1 MPKRT
6 HRNPDHVQRH
16 NTPSP
21 NNEEIANQLEALLT
35 PAIFAQ
41 QAYYR
46 QLGLRARILNLPLMV
61 AVVLTMLWRQV
72 PGVQELTR
80 LLAREDLLW
89 CRVTKVSQQA
99 LSERFLVFPAELF
112 ERVFKDLLPQLQKN
126 WQQRDN
132 RLLPDSINEALKQF
146 ERIWVADGSTL
157 EALFC
162 KLKSWEDVKR
172 GQLAG
177 KICTVI
183 DLVTRLPVEVWFHTN
198 PRAAET
204 NFAANLL
211 NLVMAKTLLVLD
223 RGFYHFQFFAGL
235 ISQQVDFI
243 TRLKAGTVVKV
254 VQMFTSQHDVRDS
267 LIKLGTGRN
276 GAPIITLRLVEIRFG
291 LTWYSYITS
300 VIDPVVLPPY
310 VVADL
315 YRRRWRIEEAFNTV
329 KRLLGLSYLWTGSI
343 NGVKLQVWATWL
355 FYAVLVDLG
364 DAVAEELALPF
375 DRISLEMVY
384 RGLYHFTVAYDKGKA
399 TDPVKYFASPEN
411 QDLGVVKS
419 QRKTEQ
425 KVYLSPFPRIKLPP
439 GKFHHPTL
447 LTNCT
452 SP

>member
-21 NNEEIANQLEALLT
+21 NNEAIANQLEALLT

-41 QAYYR
+41 QAKYR

-89 CRVTKVSQQA
+89 CRATKVTQQA

-112 ERVFKDLLPQLQKN
+112 ERVFKDLLPQLQQN

-132 RLLPDSINEALKQF
+132 RLLPDSINEALKHF

-162 KLKSWEDVKR
+162 KLKSLEDVKR

-204 NFAANLL
+204 NFEADLL
-211 NLVMAKTLLVLD
+211 NLVTAKTLLLLD
-223 RGFYHFQFFAGL
+223 RGFYHFQFFAAL

-243 TRLKAGTVVKV
+243 TRLKAAFV
-254 VQMFTSQHDVRDS
+254 TS
-267 LIKLGTGRN
+267 
-276 GAPIITLRLVEIRFG
+276 
-291 LTWYSYITS
+291 
-300 VIDPVVLPPY
+300 
-310 VVADL
+310 
-315 YRRRWRIEEAFNTV
+315 
-329 KRLLGLSYLWTGSI
+329 
-343 NGVKLQVWATWL
+343 
-355 FYAVLVDLG
+355 
-364 DAVAEELALPF
+364 
-375 DRISLEMVY
+375 
-384 RGLYHFTVAYDKGKA
+384 
-399 TDPVKYFASPEN
+399 
-411 QDLGVVKS
+411 
-419 QRKTEQ
+419 
-425 KVYLSPFPRIKLPP
+425 
-439 GKFHHPTL
+439 
-447 LTNCT
+447 
-452 SP
+452 